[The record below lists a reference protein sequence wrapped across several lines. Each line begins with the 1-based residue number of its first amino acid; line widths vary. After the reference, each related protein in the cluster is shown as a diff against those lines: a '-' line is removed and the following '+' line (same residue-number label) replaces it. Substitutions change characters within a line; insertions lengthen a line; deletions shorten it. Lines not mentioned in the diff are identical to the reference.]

1 MEQTE
6 ESNNREK
13 KLRIAEWMAIMSL
26 FIGVFTGNDFIFN
39 VSLAYLA
46 GLKLIAYTMFSRG
59 TDLLFTAVYS
69 VFLLANV
76 GIIKL

>member
-6 ESNNREK
+6 ESNSREK

-26 FIGVFTGNDFIFN
+26 FIGVFTGNDLIFN

-76 GIIKL
+76 GIIKF